1 MSIYDT
7 LFPNIKRILDS
18 GKDSILPQ
26 AQKPVQFGVPT
37 NSSLPTP
44 SLPTTAG
51 NTRQTVKPAPIAQPL
66 PEAPKPVINPLEII
80 RRGKDQVISQGLT
93 DPKKYLN
100 TGLFEGVF
108 SGTGRKEQTSVNFEQ
123 KPFRAKAT
131 ELIKLSVREK
141 GLIPG
146 IGNLLFEGFNAT
158 NAPSPEQYADRLGER
173 VDILTKTGLSEER
186 AWQIAAQDIY
196 NKSPNKSGLTMTGKK
211 LIPQSDLGIELT
223 PGQQKALSGVN
234 LREKFFEVLDAPL
247 FVGSTKPIS
256 LALKGKNLL
265 KASKYDSKMTKAV
278 NDFVDLANGLR
289 KVSPEEAEQIR
300 YSAQGL
306 TEALAQK
313 GYIAQDAVTLPE
325 KSLANLLRKHMD
337 ESTSAIT
344 ESSRTPVKP
353 VPKMSENLEGAMDIK
368 ATFTKGADGK
378 FTGSKK
384 PEVTPQSPETPKLK
398 PESVSSKD
406 DSIKAKNFKTAEE
419 YADAQTPRIAGLP
432 PSLQGKTV
440 YRGMSEAEWQSI
452 QAGGLSGK
460 ASRGGRTFVTTDKS
474 TTDFAFE
481 ANSRVGKDSVVVEL
495 KPEASRKII
504 RGEGVGTG
512 LRSGEFKGDFE
523 AKDIGIGD
531 IARVTDK
538 NGKVIYEAPAVG
550 GKTRTQLIDEWKK
563 ANTPVNPKLQAF
575 KAGKGNAQSGFADFF
590 APAREP
596 KKLSEIDRLIAEN
609 KVRVV
614 SRDGR
619 DVYQVKKGKEWKSVR
634 DEDSAINQATP
645 KPSVPKAK
653 LELPDELERR
663 LMSVEMAKEAL
674 AENPAKQLARFVSKR
689 GDSKGTLAEVTG
701 KQNSKTGIGID
712 VRTQDLGY
720 QSSEDARIAYEKYA
734 TRKAEVSAEEKAV
747 REEVRQYKA
756 TAKLKEKT
764 VVPEK
769 AVDRIREIQKIAP
782 EQVRSLEEVSQQID
796 EVIDLP
802 PNSKPVPLTKIIT
815 QTPVENKVHLLD
827 YIRTP
832 DRVLN
837 KIGFGKEAQLLR
849 NQYEKYVIELPKNI
863 DTISEWVKRVP
874 KDASERIFDFL
885 DGKNVK
891 LSGEEL
897 KVAEEIR
904 AYLKTWADRLDL
916 PEDNRVTNYITHL
929 FEAEL
934 IAKEF
939 DEDLAKIIADKIPGE
954 VYDPF
959 LEKRL
964 GAKGYKRDVWGALDA
979 YTKRA
984 TRKVHI
990 DPALEKIRDKAG
1002 ASLEFTRLEE
1012 SQFKYIQ
1019 SYIER
1024 VQMRP
1029 TYIDN
1034 LIDNGIKSLF
1044 GYRIGQR
1051 PVVFL
1056 SRLLRQMTYRGMLG
1070 ANLGSALRN
1079 LSQGINTYAVLG
1091 EKYTAIGYAKL
1102 LNTSARKELAR
1113 EGVLAQNFIE
1123 DRTLSST
1130 KKALQKADKALWFFF
1145 DQAEK
1150 INRGAAYFGAK
1161 AKGINKGMNET
1172 EAVEYAKSIV
1182 RKTQF
1187 AYDSVDAPVFMGTD
1201 VMKTFA
1207 QFQTFTLKQTE
1218 FLIELAKDTKGLG
1231 LIRYAL
1237 AGFIFVNTVGRAMGM
1252 EEKELLPILRFETPP
1267 SLKFPNE
1274 VRKALSNTP
1283 DKYGNIPST
1292 EKKLQNIGKSF
1303 LGLVPGGMQAKKTV
1317 EGLEM
1322 VDKGGSFD
1330 AGGRQQFEQKQT
1342 TPAKVQTT
1350 LFGKYASQN
1359 AKDYFDKD
1367 TNTGDKDLDRA
1378 IKADKEKSATDSE
1391 RATILT
1397 KELQAL
1403 PKAEAKARLIEIAQT
1418 DEVLAEKILDKLAEA
1433 SLNLST
1439 KDKAIKSLGVAN
1451 GARAD
1456 YIAGQLS
1463 KLSSNAEKKAYLA
1476 ELAKKKLL
1484 TDEVLDQVLERIK

>member
-1 MSIYDT
+1 M
-7 LFPNIKRILDS
+7 DS
-18 GKDSILPQ
+18 GKNSILPQ
-26 AQKPVQFGVPT
+26 ARKPVQFGVPT

-51 NTRQTVKPAPIAQPL
+51 TTRQTVKPAPIVQPL
-66 PEAPKPVINPLEII
+66 PEAPKPVINPIDII
-80 RRGKDQVISQGLT
+80 RRGKDQVISQGVT

-100 TGLFEGVF
+100 TGLFEGLF

-278 NDFVDLANGLR
+278 NDFVDLANGT
-289 KVSPEEAEQIR
+289 KKASPEEAEQIR
-300 YSAQGL
+300 YTAQGL
-306 TEALAQK
+306 TEALAER

-344 ESSRTPVKP
+344 ESNRTPVNP

-384 PEVTPQSPETPKLK
+384 PEVKPQSPETPTLK
-398 PESVSSKD
+398 PESVSS
-406 DSIKAKNFKTAEE
+406 S
-419 YADAQTPRIAGLP
+419 
-432 PSLQGKTV
+432 
-440 YRGMSEAEWQSI
+440 
-452 QAGGLSGK
+452 
-460 ASRGGRTFVTTDKS
+460 KS
-474 TTDFAFE
+474 TPT
-481 ANSRVGKDSVVVEL
+481 
-495 KPEASRKII
+495 
-504 RGEGVGTG
+504 
-512 LRSGEFKGDFE
+512 
-523 AKDIGIGD
+523 
-531 IARVTDK
+531 
-538 NGKVIYEAPAVG
+538 
-550 GKTRTQLIDEWKK
+550 
-563 ANTPVNPKLQAF
+563 NPKLEAF
-575 KAGKGNAQSGFADFF
+575 KSGKGNSEGGYVTNPFADGK
-590 APAREP
+590 
-596 KKLSEIDRLIAEN
+596 KKLSPIDTLIAEN

-634 DEDSAINQATP
+634 DEDSAIRQATP

-756 TAKLKEKT
+756 IAKLKEKT
-764 VVPEK
+764 VIAEK

-782 EQVRSLEEVSQQID
+782 EQVKSLEEVSQQID

-904 AYLKTWADRLDL
+904 TYLKTWADRLDL

-964 GAKGYKRDVWGALDA
+964 GAKDYKRDVWGALDA

-1034 LIDNGIKSLF
+1034 LIDNGVKSLF
-1044 GYRIGQR
+1044 GYKFGQR
-1051 PVVFL
+1051 PVAYV

-1130 KKALQKADKALWFFF
+1130 KKALQKADKAIWFFF

-1201 VMKTFA
+1201 LVKTLG
-1207 QFQTFTLKQTE
+1207 QFQTFTVKQTE
-1218 FLIELAKDTKGLG
+1218 FLTEMAKDKNFVG
-1231 LIRYAL
+1231 LIRYGI
-1237 AGFIFVNTVGRAMGM
+1237 AGYVFVNTVGRAMGM
-1252 EEKELLPILRFETPP
+1252 EEKELIPTLRFDTPP
-1267 SLKFPNE
+1267 SLKFPVE
-1274 VRKALSNTP
+1274 VGKAVLNTP

-1292 EKKLQNIGKSF
+1292 EKKLKSIGKSF

-1322 VDKGGSFD
+1322 IDKGGSFD
-1330 AGGRQQFEQKQT
+1330 ASGRQQFEQKQT
-1342 TPAKVQTT
+1342 TPAKVQTA
-1350 LFGKYASQN
+1350 LFGKYASEG
-1359 AKDYFDKD
+1359 AKDYFDKESK
-1367 TNTGDKDLDRA
+1367 TGDKDLDRA
-1378 IKADKEKSATDSE
+1378 IKESKEQSAKTAE
-1391 RATILT
+1391 EVTILT
-1397 KELQAL
+1397 KEIKSL
-1403 PKAEAKARLIEIAQT
+1403 PKAQAKARLLEIAKT
-1418 DEVLAEKILDKLAEA
+1418 DEAMAEKILDNLTEA
-1433 SLNLST
+1433 SLNLT
-1439 KDKAIKSLGVAN
+1439 DKDKAIKSLGVSN

-1456 YIAGQLS
+1456 YIAGQLN
-1463 KLSSNAEKKAYLA
+1463 KLSSNSEKKAYLA
-1476 ELAKKKLL
+1476 ELAKKKIL
-1484 TDEVLDQVLERIK
+1484 TDEVLDQVLERIR